1 MYECFNLHL
10 IFLCPKIHKKSLL
23 ASAGQISVR
32 EGMCVYILSCIC
44 SQQAKA
50 CQLKQLKMY
59 LPLSTPVV
67 MENCE
72 LFKSI
77 LYSSGLSD

>member
-32 EGMCVYILSCIC
+32 EGVCVYILSCIC

-50 CQLKQLKMY
+50 CQ
-59 LPLSTPVV
+59 
-67 MENCE
+67 
-72 LFKSI
+72 
-77 LYSSGLSD
+77 